1 MKKSVLYTLMAS
13 ISMVSAGAAYADDP
27 VSQTDATAAALT
39 TKGYVDA
46 GLQYVYK
53 AAKDDA
59 KAISDK
65 VGNAAMGTTAE
76 TVTGAISELNQAIK
90 DIENGQEYTAGT
102 GIDVSKT
109 QDGKNVVGLD
119 LGETENNTTYVFKTD
134 ANGVGSWQAVEVE
147 DSWNPGFLNP

>member
-1 MKKSVLYTLMAS
+1 MKKSVLWTLMAS
-13 ISMVSAGAAYADDP
+13 ISAVSVGAAYADDP
-27 VSQTDATAAALT
+27 VSQPDATAAALT

-53 AAKDDA
+53 SAKDDT

-65 VGNAAMGTTAE
+65 VGDTTMGTKAPTI
-76 TVTGAISELNQAIK
+76 TGAISELNQAIK
-90 DIENGQEYTAGT
+90 GIENAQEYTAGT
-102 GIDVSKT
+102 GINVSET

-119 LGETENNTTYVFKTD
+119 LGDTENNATYVFKTD

-147 DSWNPGFLNP
+147 DSWDSGFLKP

>member
-1 MKKSVLYTLMAS
+1 MAS
-13 ISMVSAGAAYADDP
+13 ISMVSASAAYADDP

-90 DIENGQEYTAGT
+90 DIENGQEYTEGT
-102 GIDVSKT
+102 GIEITKA
-109 QDGKNVVGLD
+109 QDGKNVVGLN
-119 LGETENNTTYVFKTD
+119 LGETENNATYVFKTD
-134 ANGVGSWQAVEVE
+134 EKGVGSWQAVEVE
-147 DSWNPGFLNP
+147 DSWDSGFLKP

>member
-13 ISMVSAGAAYADDP
+13 ISMVSVGAAYADDP

-39 TKGYVDA
+39 TKGYVDK
-46 GLQYVYK
+46 GLEYVYK
-53 AAKDDA
+53 AAKNDA

-76 TVTGAISELNQAIK
+76 PVTGAISELNLAIK
-90 DIENGQEYTAGT
+90 GIENGQEYTAGT
-102 GIDVSKT
+102 GINVSKT
-109 QDGKNVVGLD
+109 QDGKNVVSLD

-134 ANGVGSWQAVEVE
+134 ANGVGSWQTVEVE
-147 DSWNPGFLNP
+147 DSWNPGFLNQ